1 MFAYYSLL
9 ATVSLALS
17 AAAIPVTLPAG
28 QPVPIRRRA
37 KLTTD
42 DGIFDHDRAI
52 QLTVLTQN
60 KHRQNLVNLIANV
73 GESALRKGAA
83 IKDVARIPL
92 PVKRNLEQRAALKK
106 RQAVELTDE
115 EEVEWPGSISVGTPA
130 QDFYVVFDT
139 GSADLWVPSSECSSN
154 TCSSKDKYDAS
165 ASSTSAEADGE
176 FQIQYGDGSN
186 VSGPIRKD
194 TVTVAGVA
202 AENQFFSPVSELSDS
217 FADDPIDGILGMA
230 YPTISNLKQD
240 PWFTNAQKQGAVASN
255 SFGFYL
261 AEQGSEL
268 FVGGTNDKLYTGDFE
283 YHETDPSEGY
293 WLTTGATLNVNG
305 QAAAQDFETIID
317 SGTTIM
323 YGPPEVVKQVYS
335 SIEGSTTYDEANGM
349 YTFPCDSAPTVAF
362 NWGGKDWEVTAENF
376 NLGKTEQGS
385 SDCVGALAG
394 QDLGLGDNTWLI
406 GDAFMK
412 NVYTVFDFEQNAVG
426 FAALSGSGSSGNSSS
441 SAAPSSSASASGS
454 APASASVTATESGS
468 ASATGSASA
477 SATESGPASATES
490 ASEPASSGSASESAP
505 ATSASAP
512 VESSPSA
519 PASAPAALALAPPGA
534 SGPARLTTAT
544 TAAAGGTGSPGST
557 TATIR

>member
-17 AAAIPVTLPAG
+17 AAAVPVTIPKGHSLP
-28 QPVPIRRRA
+28 IHRRA

-60 KHRQNLVNLIANV
+60 KHRQNLVNLMANA
-73 GESALRKGAA
+73 GESALRKGAV
-83 IKDVARIPL
+83 IKEIARIPTA
-92 PVKRNLEQRAALKK
+92 VKRNLEQRALQK
-106 RQAVELTDE
+106 RQGVPLTDE
-115 EEVEWPGSISVGTPA
+115 DEVEWPGSISVGTPA
-130 QDFYVVFDT
+130 KDFYVVFDT
-139 GSADLWVPSSECSSN
+139 GSADLWVPSSECTSN

-165 ASSTSAEADGE
+165 ASSSSAEADGQFE
-176 FQIQYGDGSN
+176 IHYGDGST

-255 SFGFYL
+255 SFGFYM
-261 AEQGSEL
+261 AEKGSEL
-268 FVGGTNDKLYTGDFE
+268 FIGGTNQDLYTGDFE

-293 WLTTGATLNVNG
+293 WLTTGATLNVDG
-305 QAAAQDFETIID
+305 QAAASDFETIID

-335 SIEGSTTYDEANGM
+335 NIQGSTTYDESNGM
-349 YTFPCDSAPTVAF
+349 YTFPCDSAPKVAF
-362 NWGGKDWEVTAENF
+362 NWGGKDWEVTSENF
-376 NLGKTEQGS
+376 NLGKTQAGS

-426 FAALSGSGSSGNSSS
+426 FAALSGSGSSGNSTS
-441 SAAPSSSASASGS
+441 SAAPSGSGSASA
-454 APASASVTATESGS
+454 S
-468 ASATGSASA
+468 ASATGSAPAGSGSA
-477 SATESGPASATES
+477 SA
-490 ASEPASSGSASESAP
+490 PASSGSASATESAP
-505 ATSASAP
+505 EGSASASEGP
-512 VESSPSA
+512 ASSASGSQPGFSEPAGSFPSNS
-519 PASAPAALALAPPGA
+519 ASAPAASSS
-534 SGPARLTTAT
+534 SGSDLPW
-544 TAAAGGTGSPGST
+544 GEWPGSSEEGGDNGNGGWFDWLPWFGGNNQN
-557 TATIR
+557 